1 MTGFTG
7 FVPGNRF
14 EVQTRSLVFC
24 SAAGKGEETIKA
36 ADSL

>member
-1 MTGFTG
+1 LF
-7 FVPGNRF
+7 PAIALKL
-14 EVQTRSLVFC
+14 QTCSLAFC